1 MKLRIILAMAALAGG
16 WPPAAR
22 ALNFFELEVY
32 PATTEG
38 RGVTEIESL
47 SNFVAQGRRPTEEEQ
62 SGEEVR
68 RHRLLRSSLELNYGL
83 TDKIDVA
90 VYTDLE
96 RANGEAVEYAGSRVR
111 ARGALWE
118 QGRFP
123 VDVGWYVEAEMPHDD
138 PADLEL
144 EFRTLFS
151 RDFGRFTVDLNP
163 VFELPTVASER
174 RTFEFDYAARIYWR
188 RWRALEPGVE
198 FFGGIGQIR
207 NVDPAREQEHY
218 VFPVVYAQPAA
229 GWRLTLGPGFGLTRG
244 SDPVLLKAN
253 VEYEFVW
260 P

>member
-1 MKLRIILAMAALAGG
+1 MKSRIIIIICALAG

-47 SNFVAQGRRPTEEEQ
+47 SNFVAQGRRPTEE
-62 SGEEVR
+62 VR
-68 RHRLLRSSLELNYGL
+68 RHRLLRSSVELNYGL

-111 ARGALWE
+111 ARGALWD

-123 VDVGWYVEAEMPHDD
+123 VDVGWYVEAEMPHDN
-138 PADLEL
+138 PAEL
-144 EFRTLFS
+144 EFDFRTLFS

-163 VFELPTVASER
+163 AFELPTVASER

-188 RWRALEPGVE
+188 LWRALEPGV
-198 FFGGIGQIR
+198 
-207 NVDPAREQEHY
+207 
-218 VFPVVYAQPAA
+218 
-229 GWRLTLGPGFGLTRG
+229 
-244 SDPVLLKAN
+244 
-253 VEYEFVW
+253 
-260 P
+260 

>member
-1 MKLRIILAMAALAGG
+1 MKSIFIISVAVAGWAASAH
-16 WPPAAR
+16 

-38 RGVTEIESL
+38 RGVTEIENL
-47 SNFVAQGRRPTEEEQ
+47 SSFVADGRRPTEEER

-68 RHRLLRSSLELNYGL
+68 RHRLLRSSVELNYGL
-83 TDKIDVA
+83 TDSIDVA
-90 VYTDLE
+90 VYTDVE
-96 RANGEAVEYAGSRVR
+96 RANAQSVEYAGSRVR

-123 VDVGWYVEAEMPHDD
+123 VDVGWYIEAEMPRND
-138 PADLEL
+138 PADLEFD
-144 EFRTLFS
+144 FRTLFT

-163 VFELPTVASER
+163 AFELPAVASER

-188 RWRALEPGVE
+188 LWRAFEPGVE
-198 FFGGIGQIR
+198 FYGGIGQIR
-207 NVDPAREQEHY
+207 DVDPTREQEHY
-218 VFPVVYAQPAA
+218 VFPVVYARPAS
-229 GWRLTLGPGFGLTRG
+229 GWRLTFGPGFGLTRG

-253 VEYEFVW
+253 VEYEFAW